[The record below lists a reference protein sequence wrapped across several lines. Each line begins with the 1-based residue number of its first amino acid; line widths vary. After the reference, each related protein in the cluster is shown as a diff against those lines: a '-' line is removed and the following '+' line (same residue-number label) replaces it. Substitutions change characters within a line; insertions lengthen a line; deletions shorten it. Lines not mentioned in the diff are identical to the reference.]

1 MAGLCEFSS
10 YAFVHPVLRRL
21 PRRERLQ
28 VEQGLLRTF
37 GRWMPFG
44 MIATLALT
52 IAVASSSGSP
62 SARWYWVAVVAFGS
76 AIGFTVI
83 VNVPINIATVLEHR

>member
-1 MAGLCEFSS
+1 MPVRYVGRFLELPDAVKQ
-10 YAFVHPVLRRL
+10 FVPKALRS
-21 PRRERLQ
+21 
-28 VEQGLLRTF
+28 
-37 GRWMPFG
+37 
-44 MIATLALT
+44 LALT

-83 VNVPINIATVLEHR
+83 VNVPINIAHGVLEHR